1 MATVPLGPK
10 RASDARLRGRTILIV
25 EDEPIVALHLY
36 ASLQEVGA
44 GLIAATSAEEAL
56 RLIRRNDIS
65 AAILDVRLGSQ
76 DCIPVC
82 LELSNRRILF
92 AFHTGHAV
100 ADIFEKWPQAPVFL
114 KPTPVETLLS
124 GIAALVSVTNG
135 AERP

>member
-44 GLIAATSAEEAL
+44 GLIAATSAEEAV
-56 RLIRRNDIS
+56 RLIRRNDIT

-82 LELSNRRILF
+82 Q
-92 AFHTGHAV
+92 V
-100 ADIFEKWPQAPVFL
+100 L
-114 KPTPVETLLS
+114 K
-124 GIAALVSVTNG
+124 NG
-135 AERP
+135 RKRPCFSSLHRSKT